1 MDVLDLTLDYPMEYH
16 PPTSDYAA
24 GFAHGAVT
32 SGIVI
37 LFIWMTVWRC
47 LQAPGPRTIKGRL
60 ANAERLL

>member
-16 PPTSDYAA
+16 RPTTDYQA
-24 GFAHGAVT
+24 GFAHGAVV

-37 LFIWMTVWRC
+37 LFIWMSVWRC
-47 LQAPGPRTIKGRL
+47 MQAPGPRTIKGRL

>member
-24 GFAHGAVT
+24 GFAHGAVV

-47 LQAPGPRTIKGRL
+47 LMGDKLSPKPPRF
-60 ANAERLL
+60 